1 MVSVLAIGS
10 KVRAFKPRRGE
21 GFLKA
26 IKSAACSPSGGGG
39 RIKPSAPCGK
49 ILRHVENKFKV

>member
-1 MVSVLAIGS
+1 MVSILAIGS

-39 RIKPSAPCGK
+39 IKPSA
-49 ILRHVENKFKV
+49 HVVKSYGM